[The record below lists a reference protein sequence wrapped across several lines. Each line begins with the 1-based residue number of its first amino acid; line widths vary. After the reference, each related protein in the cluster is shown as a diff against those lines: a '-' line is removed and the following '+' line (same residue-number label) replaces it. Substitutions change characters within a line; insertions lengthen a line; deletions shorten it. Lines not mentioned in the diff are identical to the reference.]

1 MPGLTIA
8 EKILSKHA
16 GYEVRAG
23 ELCIV
28 PVDGCMA
35 TDTTAPLAIKAFKEM
50 GGEKLYDKNKFHLI
64 IDHAAPA
71 PNERIAN
78 LHQLM
83 RDFAS
88 EQGSS
93 LYDIG
98 SGICH
103 QVMVDNRKVKPGD
116 VFMGADSHTP
126 TYGALNAFACG
137 VGSTDLA
144 AVMLTGKTWLKIPQ
158 TIRVVLN
165 GILASN
171 ISGKDLAL
179 FVCKNLSISGATY
192 QAVEYDGSAVENLNL
207 SQRMALCN
215 MSAELGAKTGLVN
228 PRGLKGSFPTL
239 PRGEGVGAPQWNEA
253 DFVYPDEDAVYIKT
267 IELEVSSLQP
277 QIAIPNSPDDVH
289 DVEKY
294 KGTKITYAF
303 IGTCTNGRLD
313 DLQTAAKILKGKQ
326 IAKGIRMIIAP
337 ASRQVL
343 IDALSDGTIQTLIE
357 AGATIINSGCGPCVG
372 SHEGVPGDGEVVISA
387 ANRNFKGR
395 MGNPNAQIY
404 LGSPAT
410 VAMSALNGFITA
422 P

>member
-1 MPGLTIA
+1 MGLTIA
-8 EKILSKHA
+8 EKILSQHTGSEVHA
-16 GYEVRAG
+16 GEI
-23 ELCIV
+23 CIV

-35 TDTTAPLAIKAFKEM
+35 TDTTAPLAIKAFQEM
-50 GGEKLYDKNKFHLI
+50 GGIKLYDKNKFHLI

-78 LHQLM
+78 LHNLM
-83 RDFAS
+83 RDFAAG
-88 EQGSS
+88 QGCS

-103 QVMVDNRKVKPGD
+103 QVMVDHQKVKPGN

-144 AVMLTGKTWLKIPQ
+144 AVMLTGKIWLKVPH
-158 TIRVVLN
+158 TIKV
-165 GILASN
+165 ILSGNLPSN
-171 ISGKDLAL
+171 VSGKDLAL
-179 FVCKNLSISGATY
+179 FVCKHLTISGATY
-192 QAVEYDGSAVENLNL
+192 QAVEYHGNAVELCNL

-228 PRGLKGSFPTL
+228 PKGLKL
-239 PRGEGVGAPQWNEA
+239 PYDFEPVFA
-253 DFVYPDEDAVYIKT
+253 DDDAVYSKVFQ
-267 IELEVSSLQP
+267 LDVSNLQP
-277 QIAIPNSPDDVH
+277 QLALPGSPDDVH
-289 DVEKY
+289 DLKNY
-294 KGTKITYAF
+294 TGIKINYAF

-313 DLQTAAKILKGKQ
+313 DLQTAASILRGKH
-326 IAKGIRMIIAP
+326 IAPGVRMIIAP

-343 IDALSDGTIQTLIE
+343 LDALSDGTIQTLIK

-372 SHEGVPGDGEVVISA
+372 SHEGVPGNDEVVISA

-410 VAMSALNGFITA
+410 VAASALHGVITQ
-422 P
+422 PEICINQSL

>member
-1 MPGLTIA
+1 MGQTIA

-16 GYEVRAG
+16 GEKVFAG

-50 GGEKLYDKNKFHLI
+50 GGIKVYDKNKVHLI

-78 LHQLM
+78 LHNLM
-83 RDFAS
+83 RSFAN
-88 EQGSS
+88 EQDSS

-103 QVMVDNRKVKPGD
+103 QVMVDHQKVKPGD
-116 VFMGADSHTP
+116 IFMGADSHTP
-126 TYGALNAFACG
+126 TYGALNALACG

-144 AVMLTGKTWLKIPQ
+144 AVMLTGKIWLKVPQ
-158 TIRVVLN
+158 SIKV
-165 GILASN
+165 ILYGKKLQPGVSA
-171 ISGKDLAL
+171 KDLVL
-179 FVCKNLSISGATY
+179 EVVKKNTISGATY
-192 QAVEYDGSAVENLNL
+192 QSVEYHGDAVVSMSL
-207 SQRMALCN
+207 SQRMVLCN
-215 MSAELGAKTGLVN
+215 MVAEMGAKTGIVS
-228 PRGLKGSFPTL
+228 PEGLELPYEFTPTY
-239 PRGEGVGAPQWNEA
+239 A
-253 DFVYPDEDAVYIKT
+253 DEDAVYSSVIEIDASSIKAK
-267 IELEVSSLQP
+267 
-277 QIAIPNSPDDVH
+277 IAIPNSPDDVH
-289 DVEKY
+289 DVRKFI
-294 KGTKITYAF
+294 GTKISYAF

-313 DLQTAAKILKGKQ
+313 DLQIAAKILKGKQ
-326 IAKGIRMIIAP
+326 IARGVRMIIAP

-343 IDALSDGTIQTLIE
+343 IDALRDGTIQTLIE

-410 VAMSALNGFITA
+410 VATSALYGEITE

>member
-1 MPGLTIA
+1 MGQTIA

-16 GYEVRAG
+16 GKKVFAG

-50 GGEKLYDKNKFHLI
+50 GGIKVFDKNKVHLI

-71 PNERIAN
+71 PNERVAN
-78 LHQLM
+78 LHNLM
-83 RDFAS
+83 RSFAI
-88 EQGSS
+88 EQDSS

-103 QVMVDNRKVKPGD
+103 QVMVDHQKVKPGD

-126 TYGALNAFACG
+126 TYGALNALACG

-144 AVMLTGKTWLKIPQ
+144 AVMLTGKIWLKVPQ
-158 TIRVVLN
+158 SIKV
-165 GILASN
+165 ILHGKKLQPGV
-171 ISGKDLAL
+171 SGKDLVL
-179 FVCKNLSISGATY
+179 EVVKQLTISGATY
-192 QAVEYDGSAVENLNL
+192 QSVEYHGEAVVTLSL
-207 SQRMALCN
+207 SQRMVLCN
-215 MSAELGAKTGLVN
+215 MVAEMGAKTGIVS
-228 PRGLKGSFPTL
+228 PEGLELPYAFTPTYADSDAIYSSVIEIDASSIL
-239 PRGEGVGAPQWNEA
+239 P
-253 DFVYPDEDAVYIKT
+253 K
-267 IELEVSSLQP
+267 
-277 QIAIPNSPDDVH
+277 IAIPNSPDDVH
-289 DVEKY
+289 DVRKFV
-294 KGTKITYAF
+294 GTKISYAF

-313 DLQTAAKILKGKQ
+313 DLQIAAKILKGKQ
-326 IAKGIRMIIAP
+326 IARGVRMIIAP

-343 IDALSDGTIQTLIE
+343 IDALSDGTIKTLIE

-410 VAMSALNGFITA
+410 VATSALYGEITE

>member
-1 MPGLTIA
+1 MAGLTIA
-8 EKILSKHA
+8 EKILSNKA
-16 GYEVRAG
+16 KQTVRAG

-50 GGEKLYDKNKFHLI
+50 GGTKLFDANKFHLI
-64 IDHAAPA
+64 LDHAAPA

-78 LHQLM
+78 LHNGM
-83 RDFAS
+83 RDFAK
-88 EQGSS
+88 EQGCA
-93 LYDIG
+93 LFDIG

-144 AVMLTGKTWLKIPQ
+144 AVMLTGKIWLKVPS
-158 TIRVVLN
+158 TILVNLN
-165 GILASN
+165 GQLPQN
-171 ISGKDLAL
+171 VSGKDLAL
-179 FVCKNLSISGATY
+179 FVCKKLTISGATY
-192 QAVEYDGSAVENLNL
+192 QSVEYAGSAVEQLNL

-228 PRGLKGSFPTL
+228 PKGLQL
-239 PRGEGVGAPQWNEA
+239 PYAFDA
-253 DFVYPDEDAVYIKT
+253 IYPDADAVYAQT
-267 IELEVSSLQP
+267 IDLDVSALQP
-277 QIAIPNSPDDVH
+277 QLAIPNSPDDVH
-289 DVEKY
+289 DVAKFV
-294 KGTKITYAF
+294 GTKITYAF

-313 DLQTAAKILKGKQ
+313 DLQAAAKILKGKH
-326 IAKGIRMIIAP
+326 IAPGVRMVIAP
-337 ASRQVL
+337 ASRQTL
-343 IDALSDGTIQTLIE
+343 IDALADGTVQTLVE
-357 AGATIINSGCGPCVG
+357 AGATFINSGCGPCVG
-372 SHEGVPGDGEVVISA
+372 SHEGVPGDGEVVISS

-404 LGSPAT
+404 LGSPAI
-410 VAMSALNGFITA
+410 VAASALNGFISTVE
-422 P
+422 

>member
-1 MPGLTIA
+1 MGQTIA
-8 EKILSKHA
+8 EKILSKHI
-16 GYEVRAG
+16 GKKVFAG

-50 GGEKLYDKNKFHLI
+50 GGTKVYDKNKVHLI

-78 LHQLM
+78 LHNLM
-83 RDFAS
+83 RSFAI
-88 EQGSS
+88 EQDSS

-103 QVMVDNRKVKPGD
+103 QVMVDHRKVKPGD

-126 TYGALNAFACG
+126 TYGALNALACG

-144 AVMLTGKTWLKIPQ
+144 AVMLTGKIWLKVPQ
-158 TIRVVLN
+158 SIKV
-165 GILASN
+165 ILSGKKLQPGV
-171 ISGKDLAL
+171 SGKDLVL
-179 FVCKNLSISGATY
+179 EVVKQLTISGAKY
-192 QAVEYDGSAVENLNL
+192 QSVEYHGEAVAALSL
-207 SQRMALCN
+207 SQRMVLCN
-215 MSAELGAKTGLVN
+215 MVAEMGAKTGIVS
-228 PRGLKGSFPTL
+228 PEGLELSYEFTPTY
-239 PRGEGVGAPQWNEA
+239 A
-253 DFVYPDEDAVYIKT
+253 DADAVYSSV
-267 IELEVSSLQP
+267 IEIDASSILP
-277 QIAIPNSPDDVH
+277 KIAIPNSPDDVH
-289 DVEKY
+289 DVKNY
-294 KGTKITYAF
+294 VGTKISYAF

-313 DLQTAAKILKGKQ
+313 DLQIAAKILKGKQ
-326 IAKGIRMIIAP
+326 IARGVRMIIAP

-343 IDALSDGTIQTLIE
+343 IDALSDGTIKTLIE

-410 VAMSALNGFITA
+410 VATSALYGEITE

>member
-1 MPGLTIA
+1 MAGLTIA
-8 EKILSKHA
+8 EKILSQHA
-16 GYEVRAG
+16 GHTTRAG

-35 TDTTAPLAIKAFKEM
+35 TDTTAPLAIKAFGEM
-50 GGEKLYDKNKFHLI
+50 GGQRLYNSAKFHLI

-78 LHQLM
+78 LHNMM
-83 RDFAS
+83 RQFAA
-88 EQGSS
+88 EQGCS
-93 LYDIG
+93 LFDVG

-103 QVMVDNRKVKPGD
+103 QVMVDNQKVKPGNI
-116 VFMGADSHTP
+116 FMGADSHTP

-144 AVMLTGKTWLKIPQ
+144 AVMLTGKIWLKVPA

-165 GILASN
+165 GSLQPGV
-171 ISGKDLAL
+171 SGKDLAL
-179 FVCKNLSISGATY
+179 YVGKHLTISGATY
-192 QAVEYDGSAVENLNL
+192 QAVEYEGSAVETLNL

-228 PRGLKGSFPTL
+228 PKGLQLPYGFDPVFPD
-239 PRGEGVGAPQWNEA
+239 G
-253 DFVYPDEDAVYIKT
+253 DAVYAKT
-267 IELEVSSLQP
+267 LVLDVSALPP
-277 QIAIPNSPDDVH
+277 QLAIPHSPDDVH
-289 DVEKY
+289 EVQQFA
-294 KGTKITYAF
+294 GTKITYAF

-313 DLQTAAKILKGKQ
+313 DLQAAAQIVKGKQ
-326 IAKGIRMIIAP
+326 IAPWVRMVIAP

-343 IDALSDGTIQTLIE
+343 LDALADGTVQTLVA

-410 VAMSALNGFITA
+410 VAASAIKGYITT
-422 P
+422 PV

>member
-1 MPGLTIA
+1 MGLTIA
-8 EKILSKHA
+8 EKILSAHA
-16 GYEVRAG
+16 GQTVRAG
-23 ELCIV
+23 ELCVV
-28 PVDGCMA
+28 PADGVMA
-35 TDTTAPLAIKAFKEM
+35 TDTTAPMAIKAFKEM
-50 GGEKLYDKNKFHLI
+50 GGVKVFDPQKFHLV

-83 RDFAS
+83 RQFAQ
-88 EQGSS
+88 EQGSA
-93 LYDIG
+93 LFDIG

-103 QVMVDNRKVKPGD
+103 QVMVDHAKVQPGH

-144 AVMLTGKTWLKIPQ
+144 AVMLTGKIWLKVPAI
-158 TIRVVLN
+158 IKVVLN
-165 GILASN
+165 GRLPAGVT
-171 ISGKDLAL
+171 GKDLAL
-179 FVCKNLSISGATY
+179 LVTQQLTISGATY
-192 QAVEYDGSAVENLNL
+192 QAVEYHGEAVQQLNL

-215 MSAELGAKTGLVN
+215 MCAELGAKTGLVS
-228 PRGLKGSFPTL
+228 PEGLQL
-239 PRGEGVGAPQWNEA
+239 PYAFTPIFA
-253 DFVYPDEDAVYIKT
+253 DADAVYSKT
-267 IELEVSSLQP
+267 VELDVNGLQP
-277 QIAIPNSPDDVH
+277 QLAVPGSPDDVH
-289 DVEKY
+289 DVTKY
-294 KGTKITYAF
+294 EGIKITYAF

-313 DLQTAAKILKGKQ
+313 DLHAAAAVLKNKH
-326 IAKGIRMIIAP
+326 IAPGVRMVIAP

-343 IDALSDGTIQTLIE
+343 LDALADGTIATLIA

-404 LGSPAT
+404 LASPAT
-410 VAMSALNGFITA
+410 VAASALNGFITTA
-422 P
+422 A

>member
-1 MPGLTIA
+1 MPGLTIS
-8 EKILSKHA
+8 EKILSNHA
-16 GYEVRAG
+16 GYQVRAG
-23 ELCIV
+23 DLCIV
-28 PVDGCMA
+28 NVDACMA
-35 TDTTAPLAIKAFKEM
+35 TDTTAPLAIKAFEAM
-50 GGEKLYDKNKFHLI
+50 GGQKLFDAQNFHLI

-71 PNERIAN
+71 PNERVAN

-83 RDFAS
+83 RNFATA
-88 EQGSS
+88 QGSS

-103 QVMVDNRKVKPGD
+103 QVMVDNEKVKPGNI
-116 VFMGADSHTP
+116 FIGADSHTP

-144 AVMLTGKTWLKIPQ
+144 GVMLTGKTWLKVPK
-158 TIRVVLN
+158 TIRVILN
-165 GILASN
+165 GKLPDN

-179 FVCKNLSISGATY
+179 FVCKTLSISGATY
-192 QAVEYDGSAVENLNL
+192 KAVEYDGEALIGLSL

-228 PRGLKGSFPTL
+228 PTGLKL
-239 PRGEGVGAPQWNEA
+239 PYNFTPIYA
-253 DFVYPDEDAVYIKT
+253 DENANYCSTV
-267 IELEVSSLQP
+267 ELDVSNLKP
-277 QIAIPNSPDDVH
+277 QIAIPNSPDNVH
-289 DVEKY
+289 DVTKY
-294 KGTKITYAF
+294 NGVKINYAF

-313 DLQTAAKILKGKQ
+313 DLQIAAKILSGKK
-326 IAKGIRMIIAP
+326 IAPGVRMVIAP

-343 IDALSDGTIQTLIE
+343 LDALQDGTIKTLVE

-372 SHEGVPGDGEVVISA
+372 SHEGVPADGEVVISA

-404 LGSPAT
+404 LASPAT
-410 VAMSALNGFITA
+410 VAVAALKGFIA
-422 P
+422 NEI